1 MNIVTLV
8 GRMTRDPEI
17 RINNDSTVARF
28 TVAVNREFKN
38 KDGKY
43 DADFI
48 NCVAFSKQ
56 AEFVEKYFSKGMRI
70 GLVGR
75 IQTGS
80 YTNKDGQKVYTTDV
94 VCEKVEFID
103 SKSESKSESKPETK
117 PSNDNGFMNVPAGI
131 EDELPFN

>member
-8 GRMTRDPEI
+8 GRMTKDPEI
-17 RINNDSTVARF
+17 RTNNESTVARF
-28 TVAVNREFKN
+28 SVAVNRDFKN

-48 NCVAFSKQ
+48 NCVAFGKT
-56 AEFVEKYFSKGMRI
+56 AEFLEKYFSKGMRI

-80 YTNKDGQKVYTTDV
+80 YTNKDGQKIFTVDV
-94 VCEKVEFID
+94 ICEKVEFID
-103 SKSESKSESKPETK
+103 SKSESKPEAK
-117 PSNDNGFMNVPAGI
+117 AEPSNGFTNATPAD
-131 EDELPFN
+131 EDFLPFN